1 MKPGLLMLLALSLS
15 FQYTF
20 SQDSI
25 PFPVTHV
32 NKAEQRYK
40 FLKDSLSKFRLVPA
54 VSMILIKKTEV
65 EINLFNSILSATEY
79 RDDLGTLKKLNAR
92 TTYMYNIMQVS
103 YGVSQKL
110 RVNIGFDVNLI
121 SGRIDHDPTTS
132 IFKVFNSHTKLPSKY
147 ASAISSVA
155 PRVRWQPF
163 KRNMNFVIQSSFIIP
178 AVSNDEKKDVLGQN
192 QVSFSAQFL
201 YSQSL
206 SKHFFLFGQLSL
218 QYGFSTSRIYS
229 ATYTPLAIYLSYVP
243 TKRMVLFALVNY
255 IPVFQKNT
263 NWRYQSYALAAGGG
277 LQYSISRSFLINSF
291 YTNIFEG
298 KNYGNYT
305 GFNLGARLLIK

>member
-1 MKPGLLMLLALSLS
+1 MKPGLLMLLALSFS
-15 FQYTF
+15 FQFTF

-25 PFPVTHV
+25 PVPVTHV

-40 FLKDSLSKFRLVPA
+40 FLKDSLSKFQLVPA

-79 RDDLGTLKKLNAR
+79 RDDQGTINKLNAR
-92 TTYMYNIMQVS
+92 TTYMYNILQVS
-103 YGVSQKL
+103 HGVSKTS

-121 SGRIDHDPTTS
+121 SGRIDPDPNTS
-132 IFKVFNSHTKLPSKY
+132 VFKVFNSYTTPPSKY

-155 PRVRWQPF
+155 LRVRWQPF
-163 KRNMNFVIQSSFIIP
+163 KNNMNFVIQSSLIIP
-178 AVSNDEKKDVLGQN
+178 TVSKDEKKDLLGQN

-218 QYGFSTSRIYS
+218 QYGFSNSRIYS
-229 ATYTPLAIYLSYVP
+229 ATFTPLAIYLSYVP
-243 TKRMVLFALVNY
+243 TKRMVIFALVNY

-277 LQYSISRSFLINSF
+277 LQYSISDNFLINCF
-291 YTNIFEG
+291 YTNTFKG

-305 GFNLGARLLIK
+305 GYNLGARRLIK